1 MQFPCSCS
9 LIAIDVIICKR
20 GCLRSLEL
28 TWETCYAECFRAFF
42 ILLSFISNF
51 TGVNMGKLMDVLAF
65 LYLLFCTSCNT
76 FTLFSQTL
84 MDVLAFLYKG
94 LRERKQK

>member
-1 MQFPCSCS
+1 MQNVFVPFSYYFLLFP
-9 LIAIDVIICKR
+9 IT
-20 GCLRSLEL
+20 LEL
-28 TWETCYAECFRAFF
+28 
-42 ILLSFISNF
+42 
-51 TGVNMGKLMDVLAF
+51 NMGKVMDVLAF